1 MHEPSHAQKAYLA
14 RQKRDRCLV
23 VGARLLVFLIFLA
36 QWEIFSRLGW
46 IDSFIFSSPSMI
58 FQTFVK
64 MAQDQSL
71 FVHIGATLKETLLSF
86 AFVVLAGLGI
96 SVLLWSCPRL
106 AKVLEPYLVVLNSL
120 PKSALAPLLIV
131 WLGARQRTIIVAGMS
146 VAIFGCILNLY
157 TGFGEVNPE
166 KRKLIRTLGGGKKGG
181 ASENRSSFL
190 HPSDPCKYEG
200 EHRPLPGGRDHREFI
215 GARQGL
221 GYLIIYG
228 SQTFQ
233 QVCILKLFRILFYT
247 FHLSSC
253 YFQLQLCSLFFPLLI
268 TNRFPIFLQ
277 KRKYFF
283 QKQGVLF
290 LPFQAVKRDSFI
302 SSFQVNDSAFLKA
315 KFLQSP
321 LHRLVVPVGVD
332 AQIAASFHSKSKG
345 GTGDAFGLSIR
356 CYSVDYAVGLLA
368 AVPCT
373 VFNHAVSWILSHKKY
388 EGAHDFAFFLA
399 HVGNPPF
406 YIIFYRR
413 DLRVAV
419 FPLVGVSVVFHK
431 FSGDFI

>member
-157 TGFGEVNPE
+157 TGFGEVKAEADPHSRRGQN
-166 KRKLIRTLGGGKKGG
+166 GG

-200 EHRPLPGGRDHREFI
+200 EHRPLPGGRDHRGI
-215 GARQGL
+215 HRRQTGTWVPDHIWQSDIPAGMHSEAFSYSIL
-221 GYLIIYG
+221 HISSFKLLFPVTAVFSFLSTSYNESFSNFPSKKKIFFSKTGCSFFTLPG
-228 SQTFQ
+228 SQTRF
-233 QVCILKLFRILFYT
+233 
-247 FHLSSC
+247 FHL
-253 YFQLQLCSLFFPLLI
+253 LFP
-268 TNRFPIFLQ
+268 
-277 KRKYFF
+277 
-283 QKQGVLF
+283 G
-290 LPFQAVKRDSFI
+290 
-302 SSFQVNDSAFLKA
+302 
-315 KFLQSP
+315 
-321 LHRLVVPVGVD
+321 
-332 AQIAASFHSKSKG
+332 
-345 GTGDAFGLSIR
+345 
-356 CYSVDYAVGLLA
+356 
-368 AVPCT
+368 
-373 VFNHAVSWILSHKKY
+373 
-388 EGAHDFAFFLA
+388 E
-399 HVGNPPF
+399 
-406 YIIFYRR
+406 
-413 DLRVAV
+413 
-419 FPLVGVSVVFHK
+419 
-431 FSGDFI
+431 